1 MNAPYPDDL
10 LPDQFD
16 QHLLA
21 ILESDPAGID
31 EYALIKRL
39 AGLFPDSL
47 FNAPDALRD
56 PLRLFQVHFLLFHSL
71 YRLSD
76 ALCRSGR
83 QLEIN
88 TLRIVI
94 VPRPGSK
101 ADLTLPDPL
110 RVYYLDWDQWVSTHA
125 EDVVKLLD
133 QFWTGSGQ
141 AADSEV
147 TAALELFGLPQT
159 VSAREIKARYR
170 ELISVH
176 HPDRGGDTGLVQ
188 DLNNGFV
195 ILKRYYGAG

>member
-1 MNAPYPDDL
+1 MNAPHPDDL
-10 LPDQFD
+10 LPDQFN

-21 ILESDPAGID
+21 ILESESAGID
-31 EYALIKRL
+31 EYTLIKRL
-39 AGLFPDSL
+39 ACLFPDSL

-71 YRLSD
+71 YSLSD

-83 QLEIN
+83 QLQIN

-94 VPRPGSK
+94 VSRSGSK

-110 RVYYLDWDQWVSTHA
+110 RAYYLDWDQWVSTHA
-125 EDVVKLLD
+125 EDVVKLLE

-159 VSAREIKARYR
+159 ASAREIKARYR

-176 HPDRGGDTGLVQ
+176 HPDRGGDTGFVQ
-188 DLNNGFV
+188 DINNGFL